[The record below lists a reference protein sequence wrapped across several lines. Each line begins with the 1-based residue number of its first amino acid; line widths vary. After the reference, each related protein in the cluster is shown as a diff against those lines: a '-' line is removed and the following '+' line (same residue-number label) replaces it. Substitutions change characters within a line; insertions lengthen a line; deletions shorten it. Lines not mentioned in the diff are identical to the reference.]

1 MNEDQV
7 KGRLEQ
13 AKGHIKEAVGK
24 VTGNESLKQEGRVD
38 QAAGKVQSNYG
49 DLKEDAKDAVKK
61 TTDRI

>member
-13 AKGHIKEAVGK
+13 AKGHIKEAAGK

-38 QAAGKVQSNYG
+38 QASGKVQANYG

-61 TTDRI
+61 TADKI